1 MRESKVQ
8 NADAAMG
15 FDAASSNEITMNTA
29 AIQTNMADPSP
40 MTSVVS
46 KGRPTNSSSS
56 DRNPP
61 RAEAVALAAMQEAAT
76 ILMEA
81 DQKKRSAE
89 AHCSRGYCDND
100 IHCCEDLVCSDI
112 GYNEVE
118 SGNNCYCYKRTGY
131 GLQRHNVP

>member
-89 AHCSRGYCDND
+89 APP
-100 IHCCEDLVCSDI
+100 
-112 GYNEVE
+112 E
-118 SGNNCYCYKRTGY
+118 SSSTTNTTDSNANNNNKRARTSYTRIPWETRLQQLAEYK
-131 GLQRHNVP
+131 VSKA